1 MASPNIVIIYADDVG
16 FGDIGCY
23 GGTGIPTP
31 HLDRLAEQGL
41 LFTQCYATAAT
52 CTPSRY
58 SLLTGA
64 YPWRNP
70 RAAILAGDA
79 PMIIAPGEQTLPAM
93 LKQAG
98 YHTGIVG
105 KWHLGLGDGALD
117 WNGEISPTPLDV
129 GFDRSFIMA
138 ATNDRV
144 PCVYVDG
151 RRVMG
156 LDPDDPI
163 EVCYD
168 PDKSFP
174 GVPTGRDNPELLTMR
189 YSHGHDMAI
198 VNGVSRIGYM
208 RGGASALWQD
218 DEMAELFLA
227 RAISFVQEPRDRP
240 FFLYYALH
248 QPHVPRIPGQRF
260 VGSTALGPRGDVLAE
275 MDWCVGELLAALDE
289 HGLAENTLV
298 IYSSDNGPVLDDGY
312 EDGAI
317 ELCGDHRPAGP
328 LRGAKYSLYDG
339 GTRVPMLLRWPGR
352 VAPGRSDALVSH
364 VDFLATF
371 AALVGGTLEDDAAP
385 DSLNLLDALLGNT
398 TQARRELVTEG
409 TQGKTVLRQADW
421 AYIPP
426 HPGPAVSPTTHVELG
441 NASQPQLYDLSQD
454 VGQIRN
460 LAMERTDV
468 AERMQ
473 ARLEELRAS
482 RRTRP
487 RP

>member
-1 MASPNIVIIYADDVG
+1 M
-16 FGDIGCY
+16 
-23 GGTGIPTP
+23 
-31 HLDRLAEQGL
+31 
-41 LFTQCYATAAT
+41 
-52 CTPSRY
+52 
-58 SLLTGA
+58 
-64 YPWRNP
+64 
-70 RAAILAGDA
+70 
-79 PMIIAPGEQTLPAM
+79 
-93 LKQAG
+93 
-98 YHTGIVG
+98 
-105 KWHLGLGDGALD
+105 
-117 WNGEISPTPLDV
+117 
-129 GFDRSFIMA
+129 
-138 ATNDRV
+138 
-144 PCVYVDG
+144 
-151 RRVMG
+151 
-156 LDPDDPI
+156 
-163 EVCYD
+163 
-168 PDKSFP
+168 
-174 GVPTGRDNPELLTMR
+174 
-189 YSHGHDMAI
+189 
-198 VNGVSRIGYM
+198 
-208 RGGASALWQD
+208 
-218 DEMAELFLA
+218 
-227 RAISFVQEPRDRP
+227 
-240 FFLYYALH
+240 
-248 QPHVPRIPGQRF
+248 
-260 VGSTALGPRGDVLAE
+260 
-275 MDWCVGELLAALDE
+275 GELLATLDE

-328 LRGAKYSLYDG
+328 LRGAKYSLFDG

-385 DSLNLLDALLGNT
+385 DSLNLLDVLLGDAA
-398 TQARRELVTEG
+398 QGRRELVTEG

-421 AYIPP
+421 SYIPP

-460 LAMERTDV
+460 LAMERPDV